1 MSSFSNYAIPRAVS
15 FSKEQME
22 DIEECLDELSR
33 NAGAWNIL
41 LADITGQLIEFRRP
55 IDQSKAEGL
64 AALIAG
70 SYFASAEIIKIL
82 GKETHLINLCQ
93 EAADYSI
100 YSTNVA
106 EVLIL
111 SVVFGNEVKIG
122 VVRFLVEQARCRL
135 LKIVGTA
142 PLEGSDVDTMK
153 SRFVDEDFRQR
164 VNEEL
169 ERLTDFES

>member
-22 DIEECLDELSR
+22 KIKECLDDLSR
-33 NAGAWNIL
+33 KTGVWNIL

-55 IDQSKAEGL
+55 IDQRKAEGL

-93 EAADYSI
+93 ETADYSI

-111 SVVFGNEVKIG
+111 SVVFGSEEKIG
-122 VVRFLVEQARCRL
+122 FVRFLVEQARCRL
-135 LKIVGTA
+135 LEIVGTA
-142 PLEGSDVDTMK
+142 SLEGSNVDNMK
-153 SRFVDEDFRQR
+153 LQLVDEDFCQL